1 MPNGQVITAPDG
13 AAAADTSGAGQFG
26 PNPATNPNF
35 THPGHRPPGGADAAS
50 TLSEATIGSDH

>member
-1 MPNGQVITAPDG
+1 VFTAPDG
-13 AAAADTSGAGQFG
+13 AAVADASGAGHFG

-35 THPGHRPPGGADAAS
+35 THPGHRPRVVRTLRS